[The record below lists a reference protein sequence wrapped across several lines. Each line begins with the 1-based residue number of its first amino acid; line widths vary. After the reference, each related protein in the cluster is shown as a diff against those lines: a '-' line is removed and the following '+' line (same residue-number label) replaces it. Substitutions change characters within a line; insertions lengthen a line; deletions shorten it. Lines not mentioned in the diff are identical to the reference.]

1 MKKPVKAQSKSA
13 GFWDEDD
20 DSASTP
26 APAPKT
32 PAVRPQSGEITL
44 LEALSVHTTG
54 GDHKQPLLV
63 LDKLDP
69 NWQELLCY
77 SRELQTNLHVRRR
90 DLVPVDV
97 VDRVISSLAS

>member
-1 MKKPVKAQSKSA
+1 MKSPAKAGSKSA
-13 GFWDEDD
+13 AFWDEDD
-20 DSASTP
+20 EP
-26 APAPKT
+26 APAPAPTPKT
-32 PAVRPQSGEITL
+32 PVSRQQSGEITL
-44 LEALSVHTTG
+44 REALSVHTVG
-54 GDHKQPLLV
+54 GDHKQPLLI

-97 VDRVISSLAS
+97 VDRVISTLAT